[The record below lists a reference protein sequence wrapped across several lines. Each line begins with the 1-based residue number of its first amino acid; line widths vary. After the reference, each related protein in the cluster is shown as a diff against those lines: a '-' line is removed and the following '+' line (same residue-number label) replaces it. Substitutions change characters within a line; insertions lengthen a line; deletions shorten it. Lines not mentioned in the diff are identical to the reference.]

1 MEKIVVNDTNIFID
15 LFNVDL
21 LEEFF
26 SIPWEVHTTRFV
38 MLELLREEQQ
48 AKVTPY
54 LESGKLHIPNLDSKE
69 VTEIG
74 RLFQQFENQTNLSFT
89 DCSVWYYAKV
99 NNYVLLT
106 GDRKLRTA
114 AAFDGIEVH
123 GILHVFDRLVDN
135 GIISYQVAIE
145 RIELLYQTNPR
156 LPKDEKDKRLQTW
169 KTEIEKKG
177 GSL

>member
-15 LFNVDL
+15 LLNVDL
-21 LEEFF
+21 LDEFF

-38 MLELLREEQQ
+38 MLELLREGQQ
-48 AKVTPY
+48 AKVTTY
-54 LESGKLHIPNLDSKE
+54 LESGKLHIPNLDAKE

-135 GIISYQVAIE
+135 CIISYQVAIE

-156 LPKDEKDKRLQTW
+156 LPKDERDKRLQAWTA
-169 KTEIEKKG
+169 EIEKKG
-177 GSL
+177 GCL